1 MTKFKRQIPE
11 EDYWATKPE
20 YEKIP
25 LIIRQNRTYM
35 ENDPY
40 RLIDGEIFI
49 GEDAYWELKDTEKYD
64 GQVFYFR
71 NDDLKTDFKVY
82 VQDKEFIPSYYDPYA
97 ALLKKVEES
106 LPNYRGIFFIRSEEE
121 FQLLSLFYRY
131 GMSNGISL
139 NVSEIGANYYRG
151 TPDWYF
157 FEGEPADSSG
167 PSTYRFETLA
177 EKKRRLNKLCKI
189 LKEKEKN
196 GESEEETGDIEYQRG
211 Y

>member
-1 MTKFKRQIPE
+1 MTKFKCQIPE
-11 EDYWATKPE
+11 KDYWATKPE

-97 ALLKKVEES
+97 ALLKKVEEA

-131 GMSNGISL
+131 GISL
-139 NVSEIGANYYRG
+139 NVLEIGDNYYRG

-157 FEGEPADSSG
+157 FEGEEA
-167 PSTYRFETLA
+167 STYHFETLA